1 MIMKSTDNYRS
12 CCEVNMGSPT
22 RLRVG
27 ERTNGDTRSRR
38 TYRIRL
44 PSSADEDEKRVIRMS
59 EIYTRQGTPEERRK
73 ARFLNKSSATAIK
86 YLRKIEDLPHKPE
99 ALKPF
104 TDVLKHVFV
113 DMQGAVKPNG
123 LPSVGTYCVMVPP
136 ELIYA
141 AGAMPVKLC
150 GGSYTAFNV
159 GDDIAPRD
167 ACPLIKAIMGFE
179 SIGVMPVYQEC
190 QLMAVPI
197 TCDCKKKLAGYLA
210 EHRKTVT
217 LHVPSGRDR
226 DEDMEQYVRE
236 LYLFSQ
242 KLTEVT
248 GIELSYERLS
258 WACGMTAAAQYELS
272 RFIELRRKYPL
283 AIKGTHYMA
292 AMNAIS
298 YTHISLWT
306 QYMHDLC
313 DETEQKAKRGE
324 MASKENR
331 PRILITGSPIVFPNF
346 KLPLLIEEMGG
357 ALVADETCMGER
369 GAYDPPAIVDQSTDG
384 IMRALANKSTRPC
397 TCPTFVDNKRRLYRI
412 MQMLEDYRVQGV
424 IYHVLRGCLVYD
436 YEYQVMEEELGKLGI
451 PIIRVESDYNEE
463 DVEQLRI
470 RVEAFIELIKYGRR
484 GDT

>member
-1 MIMKSTDNYRS
+1 MSDIINRQST
-12 CCEVNMGSPT
+12 
-22 RLRVG
+22 
-27 ERTNGDTRSRR
+27 
-38 TYRIRL
+38 
-44 PSSADEDEKRVIRMS
+44 AED
-59 EIYTRQGTPEERRK
+59 RRK
-73 ARFLNKSSATAIK
+73 ARFLNKSATTAIK

-113 DMQGAVKPNG
+113 DMQGAVKPDG
-123 LPSVGTYCVMVPP
+123 IPSVGTYCVMVPP

-167 ACPLIKAIMGFE
+167 ACPLVKAIMGFE

-226 DEDMEQYVRE
+226 DADMEQYVRE

-242 KLTEVT
+242 KLTEIT
-248 GIELSYERLS
+248 GTELSYERLS

-272 RFIELRRKYPL
+272 RFIELRRRYPL
-283 AIKGTHYMA
+283 AVKGTHYMA

-484 GDT
+484 GDN

>member
-1 MIMKSTDNYRS
+1 
-12 CCEVNMGSPT
+12 MG
-22 RLRVG
+22 
-27 ERTNGDTRSRR
+27 
-38 TYRIRL
+38 
-44 PSSADEDEKRVIRMS
+44 RVIKMS
-59 EIYTRQGTPEERRK
+59 EIINRQGTAEDRRK
-73 ARFLNKSSATAIK
+73 TRFLNKSATTAIK

-113 DMQGAVKPNG
+113 DMQGAVKPEG
-123 LPSVGTYCVMVPP
+123 VPSVGTYCVMVPP

-167 ACPLIKAIMGFE
+167 ACPLVKAIMGFE

-210 EHRKTVT
+210 EHCKTVT

-272 RFIELRRKYPL
+272 RFIELRRRYPL

-412 MQMLEDYRVQGV
+412 MQMLEDYKVQGV

-470 RVEAFIELIKYGRR
+470 RVEAFIELIKYGR
-484 GDT
+484 

>member
-1 MIMKSTDNYRS
+1 
-12 CCEVNMGSPT
+12 
-22 RLRVG
+22 
-27 ERTNGDTRSRR
+27 
-38 TYRIRL
+38 
-44 PSSADEDEKRVIRMS
+44 MS
-59 EIYTRQGTPEERRK
+59 EIINRQGTAEDRRK
-73 ARFLNKSSATAIK
+73 ARFLNKSATTAIK

-113 DMQGAVKPNG
+113 DMQGAVKPEG
-123 LPSVGTYCVMVPP
+123 VPSVGTYCVMVPP

-167 ACPLIKAIMGFE
+167 ACPLVKAIMGFE

-272 RFIELRRKYPL
+272 RFIELRRRYPL

-412 MQMLEDYRVQGV
+412 MQMLEDYKVQGV

-470 RVEAFIELIKYGRR
+470 RVEAFIELNKYGR
-484 GDT
+484 